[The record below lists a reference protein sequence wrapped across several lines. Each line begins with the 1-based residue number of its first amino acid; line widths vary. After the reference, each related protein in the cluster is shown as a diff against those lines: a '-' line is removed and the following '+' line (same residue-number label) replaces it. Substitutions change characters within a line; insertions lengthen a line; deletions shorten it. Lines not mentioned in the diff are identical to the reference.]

1 MDASDKRNVGSLPK
15 FLGRTLGRAVLRCA
29 ASGSG
34 LHGSLLP
41 PGEALR
47 AVDESFPPV
56 IWWRLEARRG
66 TAAAE
71 AFANSG
77 RPSAQ
82 PPEAAPMPPRADTP
96 PSVGA

>member
-1 MDASDKRNVGSLPK
+1 VDASDRRNVGSLPK
-15 FLGRTLGRAVLRCA
+15 FLRCSLGRALLRCA

-77 RPSAQ
+77 WLSAR
-82 PPEAAPMPPRADTP
+82 PPEAAPLPPRADTP
-96 PSVGA
+96 PPVGA